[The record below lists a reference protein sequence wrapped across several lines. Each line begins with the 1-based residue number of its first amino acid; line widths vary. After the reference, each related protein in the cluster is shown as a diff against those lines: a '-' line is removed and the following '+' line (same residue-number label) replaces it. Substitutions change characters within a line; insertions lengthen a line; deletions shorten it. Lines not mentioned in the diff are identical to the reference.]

1 MKILRREH
9 RRRIDGDL
17 EYVIGLLQNIRTV
30 AFKAYNTFDF
40 TFDIDMAL
48 NYVMSAKSDLR
59 KTKFKKEKK
68 W

>member
-17 EYVIGLLQNIRTV
+17 EYAIGLLQNIRTV
-30 AFKAYNTFDF
+30 AFKAYNTSDF
-40 TFDIDMAL
+40 TLDIDMAIK
-48 NYVMSAKSDLR
+48 YVTYAKSDLR

-68 W
+68 

>member
-17 EYVIGLLQNIRTV
+17 DYVLGILKNIHTV
-30 AFKAYNTFDF
+30 AYKAYNTFDF

-48 NYVMSAKSDLR
+48 QYVTSAKSDLR

-68 W
+68 

>member
-17 EYVIGLLQNIRTV
+17 EYAIGLLQNIRTV
-30 AFKAYNTFDF
+30 AFKAYNTSDF
-40 TFDIDMAL
+40 TLDIDMAIK
-48 NYVMSAKSDLR
+48 YVTYAKSDLC

-68 W
+68 